1 MIYSSIL
8 ETLKQKKLFALLID
22 PEEYDTKDV
31 KGVIDYANVSDV
43 DYIFVGGSHITN
55 MNWFETCIQT
65 IKKITQIPIIIF
77 PGSYMQVSGKADA
90 ILLLNLISGRNPDY
104 LIGHHVLAAQS
115 IKKSGIEVI
124 PTGYILIENG
134 KTTSV
139 EYISNTKPIPVDKSD
154 IIISTAMAGEMMGNK
169 LLYLEAGSGAIK
181 PVHSEII
188 KKVKQNIEIPL
199 IVGGGISD
207 RETVNEIY
215 NAGADIVVVGNAAE
229 KKPEIIPYLSL
240 VSKNNMERYNL
251 KKEVR

>member
-1 MIYSSIL
+1 MIYCSIL
-8 ETLKQKKLFALLID
+8 EAVKKKKLFVLLID
-22 PEEYDTKDV
+22 PEEYKSEDI
-31 KGVIDYANVSDV
+31 KGVVNYANASDV

-55 MNWFETCIQT
+55 MCWFEECIQI
-65 IKKITQIPIIIF
+65 IKNITKIPVIIF
-77 PGSYMQVSGKADA
+77 PGSYMQVSGHADA

-104 LIGHHVLAAQS
+104 LIGHHVLAAQT
-115 IKKSGIEVI
+115 IRKSGIEVI

-139 EYISNTKPIPVDKSD
+139 EYISNTKPIPVDKTD

-188 KKVKQNIEIPL
+188 AKVKQNVSIPL
-199 IVGGGISD
+199 IVGGGISNG
-207 RETVNEIY
+207 ETINEIY

-240 VSKNNMERYNL
+240 VSKNYMERYN
-251 KKEVR
+251 